1 MCIFLRREFI
11 ILKGFSDFKQT
22 YENIITKLLNLRRM
36 ERSLY
41 MMPEKLVEERRII

>member
-1 MCIFLRREFI
+1 MCIFLRRLFI

-22 YENIITKLLNLRRM
+22 YENIITKLLNLRM